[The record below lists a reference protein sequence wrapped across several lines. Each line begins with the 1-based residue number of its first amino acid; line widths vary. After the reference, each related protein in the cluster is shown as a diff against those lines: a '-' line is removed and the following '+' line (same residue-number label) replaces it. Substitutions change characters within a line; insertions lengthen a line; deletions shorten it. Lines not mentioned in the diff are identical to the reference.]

1 MILGKAIECVT
12 LIGMA
17 VGAEKFSADATE
29 VMDMLL
35 KTHGDG
41 AELPD
46 DDPQTSY
53 LISAWS
59 RICKVY
65 IFIPLFC
72 IIRMNLK
79 TPSFG
84 EQSFRSP
91 CNSKPQYYL
100 CRTG

>member
-1 MILGKAIECVT
+1 MAGKAIECVT

-17 VGAEKFSADATE
+17 VGSDKFSADATE

-59 RICKVY
+59 RICKV
-65 IFIPLFC
+65 
-72 IIRMNLK
+72 
-79 TPSFG
+79 G
-84 EQSFRSP
+84 
-91 CNSKPQYYL
+91 
-100 CRTG
+100 